1 MTPKE
6 LEKLVKTC
14 RKMGIKSYKGPD
26 FEFTLTDDAPVKAS
40 KSAILK
46 EKSNVQG
53 DVESD
58 SLTADEMLFWSA
70 APGGMPFG
78 GEQEGDVT

>member
-26 FEFTLTDDAPVKAS
+26 FEFTLTDDAPVKSS

-46 EKSNVQG
+46 EKLNVQG

-58 SLTADEMLFWSA
+58 SLTQDQLLMWSA
-70 APGGMPFG
+70 MGGGVPFS